1 MKSSRTPHEKAIVQI
16 HNLADSLLNKGEET
30 EDMGLIQIAL
40 TLRLYM
46 ASAVNGDFEEFV
58 THVGDFARIK
68 IEQSRREFMNE
79 MMGSTTVAA
88 MDYMSD
94 KTRCN

>member
-1 MKSSRTPHEKAIVQI
+1 MKKPTSHENAILRI
-16 HNLADSLLNKGEET
+16 ARLSEELLNKGEES

-68 IEQSRREFMNE
+68 IESSRKKMLEDMIGQTKVMALNYI
-79 MMGSTTVAA
+79 T
-88 MDYMSD
+88 D
-94 KTRCN
+94 KSHAN

>member
-1 MKSSRTPHEKAIVQI
+1 MSKPSSHENAILRI
-16 HNLADSLLNKGEET
+16 ARLSDELLDKGEEAG
-30 EDMGLIQIAL
+30 DLGLIQIAL

-68 IEQSRREFMNE
+68 IENSRKE
-79 MMGSTTVAA
+79 MLEALMGQTKVMAL
-88 MDYMSD
+88 DYISD
-94 KTRCN
+94 VTHTN

>member
-1 MKSSRTPHEKAIVQI
+1 MSQRTSHENAILRI
-16 HNLADSLLNKGEET
+16 ARLSEELLNKGEEA
-30 EDMGLIQIAL
+30 EDIGLIQIAL

-68 IEQSRREFMNE
+68 IENSRKE
-79 MMGSTTVAA
+79 MLEALMGQTKVMAL
-88 MDYMSD
+88 DYISD
-94 KTRCN
+94 KTHAN

>member
-1 MKSSRTPHEKAIVQI
+1 MSKPSSHENAILRI
-16 HNLADSLLNKGEET
+16 ARLSDELLDKGEEAG
-30 EDMGLIQIAL
+30 DLGLIQIAL

-68 IEQSRREFMNE
+68 IENSRKE
-79 MMGSTTVAA
+79 MLEALMGQTKVMAL
-88 MDYMSD
+88 DYISD
-94 KTRCN
+94 ATHAN

>member
-1 MKSSRTPHEKAIVQI
+1 MSKPSSHENAILRI
-16 HNLADSLLNKGEET
+16 ARLSDELLNKGEEAG
-30 EDMGLIQIAL
+30 DIGLIQIAL

-68 IEQSRREFMNE
+68 IENSRKE
-79 MMGSTTVAA
+79 MLEALMGQTKVMAL
-88 MDYMSD
+88 DYISD
-94 KTRCN
+94 ATHAN

>member
-1 MKSSRTPHEKAIVQI
+1 MSKPSSHENAILRI
-16 HNLADSLLNKGEET
+16 ARLSDELLDKGEEAG
-30 EDMGLIQIAL
+30 DLGLIQIAL

-68 IEQSRREFMNE
+68 IENSRKE
-79 MMGSTTVAA
+79 MLEALMGQTKVMAL
-88 MDYMSD
+88 DYISD
-94 KTRCN
+94 VTHAN

>member
-1 MKSSRTPHEKAIVQI
+1 MSQRTSHENALLRIAR
-16 HNLADSLLNKGEET
+16 LSEELLNKGEEA
-30 EDMGLIQIAL
+30 EDIGLIQIAL

-68 IEQSRREFMNE
+68 IENSRKE
-79 MMGSTTVAA
+79 MLEALMGQTKVMAL
-88 MDYMSD
+88 DYISD
-94 KTRCN
+94 KTHAN

>member
-1 MKSSRTPHEKAIVQI
+1 MSQRTSHENAILRI
-16 HNLADSLLNKGEET
+16 ARLSEELISKGEES
-30 EDMGLIQIAL
+30 EDHGLIQIAL

-68 IEQSRREFMNE
+68 IENSRKE
-79 MMGSTTVAA
+79 MLEALMGQTKVMAL
-88 MDYMSD
+88 DYISD
-94 KTRCN
+94 KTHAN

>member
-1 MKSSRTPHEKAIVQI
+1 MSKPSSHENAILRI
-16 HNLADSLLNKGEET
+16 ARLSDELLNKGEEAG
-30 EDMGLIQIAL
+30 DIGLIQIAL

-68 IEQSRREFMNE
+68 IENSRKE
-79 MMGSTTVAA
+79 MLEALMGQTKVMAL
-88 MDYMSD
+88 DYISD
-94 KTRCN
+94 VTHAN

>member
-1 MKSSRTPHEKAIVQI
+1 MSKPSSHENAILRI
-16 HNLADSLLNKGEET
+16 ARLSDELLNKGEEAG
-30 EDMGLIQIAL
+30 DIGLIEIAL

-68 IEQSRREFMNE
+68 IENSRKE
-79 MMGSTTVAA
+79 MLEALMGQTKVMAL
-88 MDYMSD
+88 DYISD
-94 KTRCN
+94 VTHAN